1 MRSLCW
7 LKTLIGRHRGNG
19 LNFVPASGH
28 CIFPAPL
35 PGVMPH
41 LMFSIIILW
50 QAWTARRMSSSSV
63 SCTNAWSHCSGSSMP
78 IALKRINTHD
88 HPYLPVLSP
97 LMVEEQVR
105 AALSEDLG
113 RAGDI
118 TSQATIAPEMIAE
131 AELNAREDGIVA
143 GLDLARAAFRLM
155 DPAIRFD
162 AFVKDGD
169 RLPPGT
175 VIARVSGPARAVLSA
190 ERVALNFLMHLCGVA
205 THTARFA
212 GEIAHTPAK
221 VCCTRKTIPGLR
233 ALEKYAVRM
242 GGGSSHR
249 YGLDDAILIKDN
261 HIAVA
266 GGVAGAIRA
275 ARAFAGHL
283 VKVEVEVTT
292 LEELEE
298 ALEAQ
303 PDVVLLD
310 NMGPELLRRAV
321 EINRDCAGLADAAYA
336 ADPRRVKLEAS
347 GNVNLKTIRAIA
359 ETGVDYISTSKITM
373 AAPTLDIGLDVVVR

>member
-1 MRSLCW
+1 M
-7 LKTLIGRHRGNG
+7 T
-19 LNFVPASGH
+19 
-28 CIFPAPL
+28 
-35 PGVMPH
+35 
-41 LMFSIIILW
+41 
-50 QAWTARRMSSSSV
+50 T
-63 SCTNAWSHCSGSSMP
+63 
-78 IALKRINTHD
+78 
-88 HPYLPVLSP
+88 PYLPVLSP
-97 LMVEEQVR
+97 LMVDEQVR
-105 AALSEDLG
+105 AALAEDLG

-118 TSQATIAPEMIAE
+118 TSQATIAPDMVAE
-131 AELNAREDGIVA
+131 AELNAREDGVMA

-155 DPAIRFD
+155 DPQIRVE
-162 AFVKDGD
+162 AFVRDGD
-169 RLPPGT
+169 KLAPGT
-175 VIARVSGPARAVLSA
+175 VIAKVSGPARAVLSA

-205 THTARFA
+205 THTARFT

-261 HIAVA
+261 HVAVA

-303 PDVVLLD
+303 PDVILLD

-321 EINRDCAGLADAAYA
+321 EINRDCAGLTDAAYP

-347 GNVNLKTIRAIA
+347 GNVNLATIRAIA
-359 ETGVDYISTSKITM
+359 ETGVDYISTSRITM
-373 AAPTLDIGLDVVVR
+373 AAPTLDIGLDVVLR